1 MKTFIVAGLLG
12 VGAAGA
18 IGAALV
24 MPAAPVRAMP
34 VFDSS
39 NYAQNLLIAARTLSQ
54 INNQIR
60 SLQNEAE
67 VLVNMAKNLSRI
79 DFPQLSELQRK
90 LRQIDLLMNQARL
103 IDFRLDELDAKFRA
117 LFPEEYDRA
126 LGTDRRVIEARRRLD
141 AGMEGFRHAMEVQAQ
156 VVGNIR
162 DDAEA
167 LSAII
172 ARSQDAEGS
181 LQAQQATNQL
191 LALAAKQQF
200 QLQQM
205 MASQFRSDAVEQ
217 ARRMQESREARAATK
232 RFIGDGKAWTPR

>member
-12 VGAAGA
+12 IGAVGS
-18 IGAALV
+18 AALV
-24 MPAAPVRAMP
+24 VPAAQAMP
-34 VFDSS
+34 VFDSN

-126 LGTDRRVIEARRRLD
+126 LSTDRRVIEARRRLD

-156 VVGNIR
+156 VVGNVR

-167 LSAII
+167 LSAIV
-172 ARSQDAEGS
+172 ACQTAFKRDPRS
-181 LQAQQATNQL
+181 
-191 LALAAKQQF
+191 
-200 QLQQM
+200 
-205 MASQFRSDAVEQ
+205 AS
-217 ARRMQESREARAATK
+217 K
-232 RFIGDGKAWTPR
+232 RDPLFG